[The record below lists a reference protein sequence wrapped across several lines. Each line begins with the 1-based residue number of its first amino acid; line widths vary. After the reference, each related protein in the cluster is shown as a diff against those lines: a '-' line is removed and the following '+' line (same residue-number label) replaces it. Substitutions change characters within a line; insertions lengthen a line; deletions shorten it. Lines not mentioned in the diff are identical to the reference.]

1 MSFSFQGL
9 PKSFRRHL
17 PERLLIFI
25 AFLLS
30 LAIAY
35 WDITK
40 RYPLI
45 GDYQKKI
52 QSIHL
57 REDEIAALKSQ
68 YTDQLLKETEPG
80 YLNAL
85 NYVFTNEE
93 DINLWFDYFKTR
105 AKSVGLEMEQR
116 PTTNNVVKTPKA
128 SIIMKSYQI
137 ELKPMALTTNA
148 LPAHE
153 RLLYFL
159 QELSTNQ
166 FKRLDFMELKAAGD
180 GNQLEQAIVG
190 VQLWYLTN
198 AP

>member
-25 AFLLS
+25 GFLLS
-30 LAIAY
+30 IAIAY

-52 QSIHL
+52 QSVHI
-57 REDEIAALKSQ
+57 REDEIAGLKSQ

-105 AKSVGLEMEQR
+105 AKNVGLEMEQR

-148 LPAHE
+148 LPTHE

-190 VQLWYLTN
+190 IQLWYLTN